1 MFALLNYPRLCG
13 NSRELKGK
21 GYSPK
26 SAEVR
31 FVVAWKGEEDTEE
44 TPIVLANYYFEK

>member
-1 MFALLNYPRLCG
+1 MDTL
-13 NSRELKGK
+13 EKLKDK

-44 TPIVLANYYFEK
+44 TPIVLVDIYFERKI